1 REGELPLHASDRIR
15 AEPTGRT
22 QELDERT
29 RRYDVDVADAKR
41 VREEPADEADR
52 LGDRDVHEPVRERRR
67 DRVPLLRE
75 LRQRRSPVASAD
87 VEMFDAGMPAAAEA
101 PLDAAAVVVD
111 ADDEHSSRHDDHVV
125 DSAPAVQNRRALAP

>member
-1 REGELPLHASDRIR
+1 PALPLRSRRHGSAAAAARAADAVRVRALDGEREGELPLHASDRIR

-52 LGDRDVHEPVRERRR
+52 LGDRDVHEPVSERRR
-67 DRVPLLRE
+67 DRVPLLCE
-75 LRQRRSPVASAD
+75 LRQRRSPVAPAD

-101 PLDAAAVVVD
+101 P
-111 ADDEHSSRHDDHVV
+111 
-125 DSAPAVQNRRALAP
+125 